1 MNPYLAAGG
10 LVGAAL
16 LFATKGNAR
25 GPLVQVGGETIDL
38 GPAVNETSTP
48 PIDYTSN
55 ATKEQREL
63 LAWRVSDAT
72 YNIGELTRELDR
84 DMTEEQRT
92 ALTVELANE
101 QARLE
106 ENRNALAALT

>member
-1 MNPYLAAGG
+1 MNPYIAAGG

-25 GPLVQVGGETIDL
+25 GPLVKVGDETIDL
-38 GPAVNETSTP
+38 GPIATSP
-48 PIDYTSN
+48 PVDYGGASN
-55 ATKEQREL
+55 ATKEQRDL